1 MCRKIGCYPPMH
13 YITTRDRTS
22 KTDNLYTSHC
32 WAQASSQNDA
42 GPVRIGNFTR
52 TIELLR
58 RHLAAQTKACADA
71 GDPLDAG
78 HWFVGIIMNVSL
90 VKCDSPAG
98 VTTELKKNRGANCE
112 IRRKSIPKPH
122 LMWDQIKKWL
132 IVIIFILQNTQPL
145 RVPEKKGIDRRT
157 DGQQSDPIRRIFEL
171 LFSFV
176 LEHFSKQ
183 SDMINNTEFE
193 TQASSRVS
201 SINFIANQNQSRKTK
216 KIFKSVFNPTN
227 QLAKNIAKS
236 SMTGTEI
243 EISAV
248 IKEDTKTDVKKN
260 TMAPRKNYTPD
271 QLEKAVEAVKNG
283 EKVAVAAKRF
293 GVPRITLHDKI
304 SGRTTMGCAMGP
316 STVLTKEEEDILE
329 KTWFTEIESYLDENN
344 FKTILNDPRRIFNAD
359 ETAFFLSPKPG
370 RVLAKKGDKHP
381 YNSCGDEKDNLT
393 VLITGNAAG
402 DLAPPMII
410 FSYERIPSTI
420 AVSVPDEW
428 AIGKSESGWMCSSTF
443 YEYMTNVFNP
453 WLEQNKIEKPVLF
466 FVDGH
471 KSHLTLHLSNFCSE
485 NGIVVVA
492 LYPNSTH
499 ILQPM
504 DLSVFRPL
512 KAHWKK
518 AVTLWKMENL
528 GKILRKENFAP
539 VLQKA
544 LTNLTKD
551 CVQNGFRAGG
561 LFPFGP
567 DYIDMSKIS
576 KTEIETTTKTNP
588 MQKEFMKYLEREIV
602 NVFSAQKL
610 QQFNK
615 LYFENRNTL
624 EREIPD
630 EDEALYLIWAKNKS
644 EDALCHSISADGPTT
659 SDTLE
664 QARYPSNDVTTAQT
678 NDVVVTDE
686 AMVIP
691 LDAGDAVPTET
702 EGMHFNSMQTEN
714 PPKDGNFNDL
724 IETDS
729 SAHNS
734 KKSVDDEI
742 GVTHSLPVAKTVTT
756 DDKTFPSESISST
769 NLPKVI
775 VEYLPQQLNYNV
787 RHDAVIQP
795 LPPPERSL
803 PTHLSKDSL
812 MQQPNNVPK
821 NDTVT
826 NQPVLIPEP
835 TSPIGSAV
843 VTGDPQRQ
851 QPDNT
856 STVNTLLD
864 QALPPPNP
872 SSSSSFPEVI
882 GNDLSQQPIIST
894 MEPQYTTP
902 QKSLEKVLGVI
913 VPSPF
918 KRSLFWPENWMDSNK
933 KRMKREKIPSTVTS
947 KAWKEYHEKKET
959 EKNKNS
965 KKKTKEL
972 DRE

>member
-1 MCRKIGCYPPMH
+1 
-13 YITTRDRTS
+13 
-22 KTDNLYTSHC
+22 
-32 WAQASSQNDA
+32 
-42 GPVRIGNFTR
+42 
-52 TIELLR
+52 
-58 RHLAAQTKACADA
+58 
-71 GDPLDAG
+71 
-78 HWFVGIIMNVSL
+78 
-90 VKCDSPAG
+90 
-98 VTTELKKNRGANCE
+98 
-112 IRRKSIPKPH
+112 
-122 LMWDQIKKWL
+122 
-132 IVIIFILQNTQPL
+132 
-145 RVPEKKGIDRRT
+145 
-157 DGQQSDPIRRIFEL
+157 
-171 LFSFV
+171 
-176 LEHFSKQ
+176 
-183 SDMINNTEFE
+183 
-193 TQASSRVS
+193 
-201 SINFIANQNQSRKTK
+201 
-216 KIFKSVFNPTN
+216 
-227 QLAKNIAKS
+227 
-236 SMTGTEI
+236 
-243 EISAV
+243 
-248 IKEDTKTDVKKN
+248 
-260 TMAPRKNYTPD
+260 MAPRKNYTPD

-329 KTWFTEIESYLDENN
+329 KWILALSERHIPLTKDSLLDSVQKIINDQNRPNPFTNNRPSKKWFQSFMKRHPNLTQRVPDNLSRARDNVSENNIRTWFTEIESYLDENN
-344 FKTILNDPRRIFNAD
+344 FKTILNDPHRIFNAD

-959 EKNKNS
+959 EKNKKQQEKDERARQRIEKKKLKEQLTNEKNNKS
-965 KKKTKEL
+965 KIKKTKKTFQEDSTSEESDVEISYAESDISYNL
-972 DRE
+972 EDDEEKITKTKNQIDCDSIDSDLENLPISKIASSKATKPNKNRKFSLGNFVIIKYEGEYFPGKIESLRKNEYEISTMTLTTGNSFKWPNPPDKIFYKLKEIMEVIKEPICLNKRGFYRIPEMDKYLPNMYGF

>member
-1 MCRKIGCYPPMH
+1 MYPDCNNKPCL
-13 YITTRDRTS
+13 T
-22 KTDNLYTSHC
+22 
-32 WAQASSQNDA
+32 
-42 GPVRIGNFTR
+42 G
-52 TIELLR
+52 IE
-58 RHLAAQTKACADA
+58 
-71 GDPLDAG
+71 
-78 HWFVGIIMNVSL
+78 S
-90 VKCDSPAG
+90 
-98 VTTELKKNRGANCE
+98 
-112 IRRKSIPKPH
+112 
-122 LMWDQIKKWL
+122 
-132 IVIIFILQNTQPL
+132 
-145 RVPEKKGIDRRT
+145 
-157 DGQQSDPIRRIFEL
+157 
-171 LFSFV
+171 
-176 LEHFSKQ
+176 
-183 SDMINNTEFE
+183 
-193 TQASSRVS
+193 
-201 SINFIANQNQSRKTK
+201 
-216 KIFKSVFNPTN
+216 
-227 QLAKNIAKS
+227 
-236 SMTGTEI
+236 
-243 EISAV
+243 
-248 IKEDTKTDVKKN
+248 
-260 TMAPRKNYTPD
+260 KNY
-271 QLEKAVEAVKNG
+271 EV
-283 EKVAVAAKRF
+283 
-293 GVPRITLHDKI
+293 
-304 SGRTTMGCAMGP
+304 
-316 STVLTKEEEDILE
+316 
-329 KTWFTEIESYLDENN
+329 
-344 FKTILNDPRRIFNAD
+344 
-359 ETAFFLSPKPG
+359 
-370 RVLAKKGDKHP
+370 
-381 YNSCGDEKDNLT
+381 
-393 VLITGNAAG
+393 
-402 DLAPPMII
+402 
-410 FSYERIPSTI
+410 
-420 AVSVPDEW
+420 
-428 AIGKSESGWMCSSTF
+428 
-443 YEYMTNVFNP
+443 
-453 WLEQNKIEKPVLF
+453 
-466 FVDGH
+466 
-471 KSHLTLHLSNFCSE
+471 
-485 NGIVVVA
+485 
-492 LYPNSTH
+492 
-499 ILQPM
+499 
-504 DLSVFRPL
+504 
-512 KAHWKK
+512 
-518 AVTLWKMENL
+518 
-528 GKILRKENFAP
+528 
-539 VLQKA
+539 
-544 LTNLTKD
+544 
-551 CVQNGFRAGG
+551 
-561 LFPFGP
+561 
-567 DYIDMSKIS
+567 
-576 KTEIETTTKTNP
+576 
-588 MQKEFMKYLEREIV
+588 LEREIV

-734 KKSVDDEI
+734 KK
-742 GVTHSLPVAKTVTT
+742 
-756 DDKTFPSESISST
+756 
-769 NLPKVI
+769 
-775 VEYLPQQLNYNV
+775 
-787 RHDAVIQP
+787 HDAVIQP

-812 MQQPNNVPK
+812 TQQPNNVPK

-959 EKNKNS
+959 EKNKKQQEKDERARQRIEKKKLKEQLTNEKNNKS
-965 KKKTKEL
+965 KIKKTKKTFQEDSTSEESDVEISYAESDISYNLEDDEEKITKSKNQIDCDSIDSDLENLPISKIASSKATKQNKNRKFSLGNFVIIKYEGEYFPGKIESLRKNEYEISTMTLTTGNSFKWPNPPDKIFYKLKEIMEVIKEPICLNKRGFIEFQKWINICQEKRNNSLKTGRKCKYDAADEIVYKIMEKNSASPTPDEVDPLETSGTSEDQVLQSIPTETSRSTPAVSPHSNASNSSQPRERLLTDNNDGNNGLRKRKMEVEL
-972 DRE
+972 ELAEVKLEIAKRESYKLDLELLKLERELNITRHSTFTLPIVMQSDCKYANVIHGN